1 MAEWVYPLGSA
12 ADGCWDVSL
21 GTADSA
27 ITVDGWEHT
36 GLKVAS
42 LAPGAAVE
50 LPATGEERIV
60 IPLSG
65 AFTVKPVPSPVP
77 RSSAEP
83 VPGKKFPY

>member
-12 ADGCWDVSL
+12 AQGCWDVSL

-42 LAPGAAVE
+42 LAPGAPSTVVA
-50 LPATGEERIV
+50 ATITTE
-60 IPLSG
+60 
-65 AFTVKPVPSPVP
+65 
-77 RSSAEP
+77 SA
-83 VPGKKFPY
+83 